1 MLQIQ
6 IVKPLGL
13 CFPFF
18 DFAGVAAM
26 GWFGDMGNITVNGV
40 FTPATVLVGDVNCD
54 GVVNLLDVEPFVE
67 LISTGEFSDKAD
79 INTDGIVNLLDVGPF
94 IELLSGG

>member
-1 MLQIQ
+1 
-6 IVKPLGL
+6 
-13 CFPFF
+13 
-18 DFAGVAAM
+18 M